1 MSSIAQLKKKW
12 MDDPDVRGAF
22 IEMTPEFEISR
33 GLIAA
38 RIKAGL
44 IQEEVALRMGTTQS
58 VVARLEGGRSLPS
71 MKCFIFPL
79 RSTRFSSTAVAA
91 TSASATPVPCDN
103 AYSST

>member
-12 MDDPDVRGAF
+12 MEDPDVRDAF

-44 IQEEVALRMGTTQS
+44 TQEEVALRMGTTQS

-71 MKCFIFPL
+71 MKSL
-79 RSTRFSSTAVAA
+79 YRYAEATGTKAVFNLVQK
-91 TSASATPVPCDN
+91 SL
-103 AYSST
+103 

>member
-12 MDDPDVRGAF
+12 MDDPDVRDAF
-22 IEMTPEFEISR
+22 IEMTPEFEISH

-44 IQEEVALRMGTTQS
+44 TQEEVALRMGTTRS

-71 MKCFIFPL
+71 MKSLYRYAQPTGTKVVFNLVQKSF
-79 RSTRFSSTAVAA
+79 
-91 TSASATPVPCDN
+91 
-103 AYSST
+103 